1 MTKLFTEPHIR
12 KNILTGEAVL
22 VSPHRTKRPWQGK
35 LEEDSKVVSVKYDE
49 NCYLCPGNTRS
60 SNEINPNY
68 KHTYV
73 FNNDFAA
80 LKEDTELTNLKS
92 GLLEAYAEKGICK
105 VICFSP
111 NHALTLSKM
120 QISEIEKVIETWQKE
135 YEALGQVS
143 YINNVQIFENR
154 GDVMG
159 CSNPHPHG
167 QIWAQHYIPKEI
179 KLKTSNFSK
188 HYTTHKTT
196 LLQDYLD
203 QEIKEDK
210 RIVFS
215 NKDYVVLVPFWAVW
229 PFETMIIP
237 RNPEKSISAITNETS
252 TTFAEAIKTITSIY
266 DKVFDTPFP
275 YSAGIHQAPTNN
287 ETNEGW
293 HWHMSFYPPL
303 LRSASVKK
311 FMVGYEM
318 FAYPQRDITA
328 EAAADLLKSL
338 K

>member
-1 MTKLFTEPHIR
+1 MTKLFSEPHIR
-12 KNILTGEAVL
+12 KNILTGEEVL

-35 LEEDSKVVSVKYDE
+35 LEENNKKVTVAYDE
-49 NCYLCPGNTRS
+49 TCYLCPGNKRAG
-60 SNEINPNY
+60 NEVNPNY
-68 KHTYV
+68 EHTYV

-80 LKEDTELTNLKS
+80 LKTNTELINFKF
-92 GLLEAYAEKGICK
+92 GLLEAHAEKGICK
-105 VICFSP
+105 VVCFSP
-111 NHALTLSKM
+111 NHDLTLSKM
-120 QISEIEKVIETWQKE
+120 QVSGIEKVIETWKKE
-135 YEALGQVS
+135 YKEIGELP

-179 KLKTSNFSK
+179 RLKTSNFFE
-188 HYTTHKTT
+188 YFTTHKTT
-196 LLQDYLD
+196 LLQAYLD
-203 QEIKEDK
+203 QEVKEDT
-210 RIVFS
+210 RVIYS
-215 NKDYVVLVPFWAVW
+215 NKDYVIVVPFWAIW

-237 RNPEKSISAITNETS
+237 RKPEKNILAITNETA
-252 TTFAEAIKTITSIY
+252 TTFADAIKTITSIY

-287 ETNEGW
+287 KDNEGW
-293 HWHMSFYPPL
+293 HWHMNFYPPL
-303 LRSASVKK
+303 LRSATIKK

-328 EAAADLLKSL
+328 EKAAELLKSL